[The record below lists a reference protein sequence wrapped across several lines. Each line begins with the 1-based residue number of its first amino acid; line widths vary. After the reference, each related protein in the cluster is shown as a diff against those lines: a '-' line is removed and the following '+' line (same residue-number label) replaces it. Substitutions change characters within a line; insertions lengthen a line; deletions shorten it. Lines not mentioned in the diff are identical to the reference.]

1 MFGDVRDWVR
11 ANKIHLYLVGGAIRD
26 SFLGYPVTDLDF
38 TYDGDAID
46 LARKLV
52 SYIGGQVVVHP
63 RFGTAT
69 ISLGDVR
76 LDLASCRTE
85 TYPSP
90 GKLPLVS
97 QGAIREELLR
107 RDFTVNALAIPLWED
122 HPEMLDLSNG
132 IADLRDRKI
141 KVLHKNSFIDDPT
154 RLFRAVK
161 YEQRFDFQIDVD
173 TMQLMTQSITA
184 GSISELSGDRI
195 RHELD
200 RIFEES
206 VPAHALGRLSHVGIL
221 DAVLPGLIYQ
231 PMNNVDVS
239 LPSFNDAEQTSQLE
253 YLVSLSLSLSP
264 EKKEVFIQR
273 LNMPKD
279 WIKVISDVTAI
290 QAAEYELTT
299 SDIKSSRIYS
309 LLEGVSAI
317 AIIGVMKFSDSTDL
331 IRVLSDYL
339 TRLKTVTISVSGSDV
354 IARGLHPGP
363 NVGLILRELLLYKL
377 DGAIVTPEDELEML
391 NTILVQ
397 QTTGQ

>member
-1 MFGDVRDWVR
+1 
-11 ANKIHLYLVGGAIRD
+11 
-26 SFLGYPVTDLDF
+26 
-38 TYDGDAID
+38 
-46 LARKLV
+46 
-52 SYIGGQVVVHP
+52 
-63 RFGTAT
+63 
-69 ISLGDVR
+69 
-76 LDLASCRTE
+76 
-85 TYPSP
+85 
-90 GKLPLVS
+90 
-97 QGAIREELLR
+97 
-107 RDFTVNALAIPLWED
+107 
-122 HPEMLDLSNG
+122 
-132 IADLRDRKI
+132 
-141 KVLHKNSFIDDPT
+141 
-154 RLFRAVK
+154 
-161 YEQRFDFQIDVD
+161 
-173 TMQLMTQSITA
+173 
-184 GSISELSGDRI
+184 
-195 RHELD
+195 
-200 RIFEES
+200 
-206 VPAHALGRLSHVGIL
+206 
-221 DAVLPGLIYQ
+221 IYQ

-239 LPSFNDAEQTSQLE
+239 LPSFNDAELTNQLE

-377 DGAIVTPEDELEML
+377 DGAIVTLEDELEML

-397 QTTGQ
+397 EPTGQ